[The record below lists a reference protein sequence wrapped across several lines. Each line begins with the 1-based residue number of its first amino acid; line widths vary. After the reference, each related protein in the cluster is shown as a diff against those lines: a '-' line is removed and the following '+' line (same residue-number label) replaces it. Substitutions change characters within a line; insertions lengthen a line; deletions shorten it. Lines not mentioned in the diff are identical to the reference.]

1 VLATSVARHSFKSC
15 NIFCCLLLQ
24 VPTQFA
30 WLDILLKSVSQQP
43 CCERCVF
50 YTPSV
55 FCQHFFEKRFFRKL
69 MFSATSLSA
78 SNVGRILDIYLRGSR
93 AIFNVF
99 IRLYRFPSN
108 VNKHNTIKPKFV

>member
-1 VLATSVARHSFKSC
+1 
-15 NIFCCLLLQ
+15 
-24 VPTQFA
+24 
-30 WLDILLKSVSQQP
+30 
-43 CCERCVF
+43 
-50 YTPSV
+50 
-55 FCQHFFEKRFFRKL
+55 

-78 SNVGRILDIYLRGSR
+78 SNVERILDIYLRGSR